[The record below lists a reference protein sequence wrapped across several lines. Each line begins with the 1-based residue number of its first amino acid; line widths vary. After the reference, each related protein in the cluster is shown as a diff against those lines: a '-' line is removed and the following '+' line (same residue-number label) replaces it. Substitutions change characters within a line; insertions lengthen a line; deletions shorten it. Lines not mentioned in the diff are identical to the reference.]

1 MPHHKV
7 VLICICRGFGEVKQV
22 SCYKCLTAVLVR
34 GNHLMY
40 LLFVQKVLLP

>member
-7 VLICICRGFGEVKQV
+7 VSTCRGFGEVKQV
-22 SCYKCLTAVLVR
+22 SCYKGLTAVLIR